1 MSKRIRHSAI
11 ISILAALVSGCT
23 TSAVDSEFPV
33 PVVDKLPI
41 KVAVYFDESFSNFA
55 YREQAVGEKSWVIMI
70 GSANVEM
77 MRRAFQGM
85 FRETVELPDVPDL
98 KFPVD
103 QVDAVIAP
111 EVESFEIRTP
121 QPPQY
126 TPDGTQLLRGVDE
139 TTDRFTVWIT
149 YRMKMYDSQ
158 GRPIA
163 SWPIR
168 AYGQT
173 PEGVM
178 DMFGPDEALAR
189 ATTIAMRDAGAYLS
203 IYFEDEPSVR
213 EWIREE
219 GIENR
224 PPPRKRGKAIRAR

>member
-1 MSKRIRHSAI
+1 LINRLRYCAI
-11 ISILAALVSGCT
+11 IAILLATLAACT

-41 KVAVYFDESFSNFA
+41 KVAVYFDQAFSNYA
-55 YREQAVGEKSWVIMI
+55 YREQSPGEKSWVIMI

-77 MRRAFQGM
+77 MRRIFQGM
-85 FRETVELPDVPDL
+85 FQETVELPELPGL
-98 KFPVD
+98 KFPVE

-111 EVESFEIRTP
+111 EVESFEVRTP

-126 TPDGTQLLRGVDE
+126 NPDGTQLLRGIDE
-139 TTDRFTVWIT
+139 STDRFTVWIT
-149 YRMKMYDSQ
+149 YRMTLYDDQ
-158 GRPIA
+158 GRQIA
-163 SWPIR
+163 SWPVR

-203 IYFEDEPSVR
+203 IYFEDEPRIR
-213 EWIREE
+213 EWMREE
-219 GIENR
+219 GVSNR
-224 PPPRKRGKAIRAR
+224 PTPRKPGKAIRAR